1 MKTLFT
7 MISLLSTMT
16 YCAQLNVTLH
26 YHHNGIQKDI
36 INAIVSL
43 SPEQPATLEDQDMKL
58 TFSIKELDDK
68 VTIHT
73 SIYDNEILLAE
84 PTLISSWD
92 ASAKMVMNDITNSTS
107 DTKIDLEITATKN

>member
-16 YCAQLNVTLH
+16 YCAQLNVTFH

-36 INAIVSL
+36 INTMVSL
-43 SPEQPATLEDQDMKL
+43 SSDQTATLEIQDIKL

-68 VTIHT
+68 VAIHT
-73 SIYDNEILLAE
+73 SIYDNETLLAE

-92 ASAKMVMNDITNSTS
+92 KSAKIVMNEITNNSLDS
-107 DTKIDLEITATKN
+107 KIDLEITATKN